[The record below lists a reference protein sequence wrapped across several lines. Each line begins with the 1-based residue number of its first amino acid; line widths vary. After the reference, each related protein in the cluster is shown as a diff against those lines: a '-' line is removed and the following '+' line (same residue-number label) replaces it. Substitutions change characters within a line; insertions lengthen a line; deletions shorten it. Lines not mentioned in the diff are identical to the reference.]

1 MAGVMWFTIELA
13 CCQGRRSPGRVA
25 HLSFRKFAV
34 PPFSTVA
41 GMVIPSPPSDLL
53 PFSHGQERGH
63 PVRFNSHRRS
73 FVGTTILAI
82 FSSIALV
89 MLVGTTIHVPWW
101 TIGQHLLPEW
111 GIRLLVGLAAVALS
125 ALAAAAALV
134 AIGGLVVIHRDFCE
148 ERGVPYFPVR
158 PRERIAGPMTLAIRR
173 LLNSG
178 AGLRPGEMV
187 EVRSLPEILATLDER
202 GCLDGLPFMPEMAA
216 FCGHRFPVQRRVEK
230 VWEYA
235 QGTGMRRVRNAVLL
249 QALRCDGQS
258 HGGCQAACQLIWK
271 EAWLKRPWTDSP
283 GPLGAPRQLD
293 LGAHT
298 HVTVEGRLRYICQ
311 MTEIQ
316 RFSSQLHMR
325 GLGHYW
331 RDLRVG
337 NVRLFPLL
345 VALSVRLFNG
355 IQYRLGGPKWPVLE
369 PMNSDSSPHQNL
381 GLQPGQMVRVK
392 SKHAIEAT
400 LNRNSRN
407 RGLEFGVEQLFFCGG
422 SYRIAASIDR
432 ILHEGTGELLLL
444 KTPSILL
451 EGVTGIGGIIL
462 NPLNEFYF
470 WREIWLDPE
479 STPAGVSPGG
489 RASLPTTAISEV
501 EASLAP
507 SSEANFTKT

>member
-1 MAGVMWFTIELA
+1 M
-13 CCQGRRSPGRVA
+13 Q
-25 HLSFRKFAV
+25 
-34 PPFSTVA
+34 FS
-41 GMVIPSPPSDLL
+41 
-53 PFSHGQERGH
+53 SHC
-63 PVRFNSHRRS
+63 RS
-73 FVGTTILAI
+73 FVGTTVLAI
-82 FSSIALV
+82 FSSIALII
-89 MLVGTTIHVPWW
+89 LVGTTICVPWW
-101 TIGQHLLPEW
+101 AVGQHLLPEW
-111 GIRLLVGLAAVALS
+111 SIRILVGLAAVALS

-134 AIGGLVVIHRDFCE
+134 AIGGLVVIDRDLCE

-173 LLNSG
+173 LLNPS

-216 FCGHRFPVQRRVEK
+216 FCGHRVPVHRRVEK

-235 QGTGMRRVRNAVLL
+235 HGTGMRRVRNAVLL

-283 GPLGAPRQLD
+283 GTLGAPRQLD

-298 HVTVEGRLRYICQ
+298 HVTVEGGLRYVCQ

-316 RFSSQLHMR
+316 RASSQLHVR
-325 GLGHYW
+325 SLGHYW

-337 NVRLFPLL
+337 NVRLLPLL
-345 VALSVRLFNG
+345 VAISVRLFNG

-369 PMNSDSSPHQNL
+369 PMNSDSSPRQNL

-392 SKHAIEAT
+392 SKHAIEVT
-400 LNRNSRN
+400 LNRNYRN
-407 RGLEFGVEQLFFCGG
+407 RGLEFGGELLFYCGG

-432 ILHEGTGELLLL
+432 MVHERTGELLLL

-479 STPAGVSPGG
+479 ATAAEVSPVG
-489 RASLPTTAISEV
+489 RASLPATAISEV
-501 EASLAP
+501 EASIAL
-507 SSEANFTKT
+507 SSAANFTKK

>member
-1 MAGVMWFTIELA
+1 M
-13 CCQGRRSPGRVA
+13 Q
-25 HLSFRKFAV
+25 
-34 PPFSTVA
+34 
-41 GMVIPSPPSDLL
+41 
-53 PFSHGQERGH
+53 
-63 PVRFNSHRRS
+63 FNSHRRR

-82 FSSIALV
+82 FSSIALIIV
-89 MLVGTTIHVPWW
+89 TLYVSWW
-101 TIGQHLLPEW
+101 VIGQHFLPEW
-111 GIRLLVGLAAVALS
+111 ALWLLVGLVAVAM
-125 ALAAAAALV
+125 LAAAAAAAVV
-134 AIGGLVVIHRDFCE
+134 AIGGLVVIVRDWCE

-158 PRERIAGPMTLAIRR
+158 PRERIAGPVTLAIRR
-173 LLNSG
+173 LLNPS

-187 EVRSLPEILATLDER
+187 EIRSLPEILATLDEQ

-216 FCGHRFPVQRRVEK
+216 FCGHLVPVHRRVEK

-235 QGTGMRRVRNAVLL
+235 HGTGMRRVRNAVLL

-283 GPLGAPRQLD
+283 TAPDTPRQLD
-293 LGAHT
+293 LDAHT
-298 HVTVEGRLRYICQ
+298 QVTVEGGLRYICQ

-316 RFSSQLHMR
+316 RASSQLHLR

-337 NVRLFPLL
+337 NIRLVPLV
-345 VALSVRLFNG
+345 VAISVRLFNKV
-355 IQYRLGGPKWPVLE
+355 QWRLGGPVWPVFK
-369 PMNSDSSPHQNL
+369 PMNSGSSPHQNL

-407 RGLEFGVEQLFFCGG
+407 RGLEFGVELIFYCGG
-422 SYRIAASIDR
+422 SYRVAAR
-432 ILHEGTGELLLL
+432 INRIVHEGTGEMLLL

-451 EGVTGIGGIIL
+451 EGVTGIGGSIL
-462 NPLNEFYF
+462 NPQNEFYF

-479 STPAGVSPGG
+479 PTSAEVSPGG
-489 RASLPTTAISEV
+489 RASLPATATR
-501 EASLAP
+501 EAGGVDHSML
-507 SSEANFTKT
+507 

>member
-1 MAGVMWFTIELA
+1 M
-13 CCQGRRSPGRVA
+13 Q
-25 HLSFRKFAV
+25 
-34 PPFSTVA
+34 FS
-41 GMVIPSPPSDLL
+41 
-53 PFSHGQERGH
+53 
-63 PVRFNSHRRS
+63 SHRHS
-73 FVGTTILAI
+73 FVGTTILAS
-82 FSSIALV
+82 FSSIALII
-89 MLVGTTIHVPWW
+89 LVGTTIYVPWW
-101 TIGQHLLPEW
+101 AIGQHLLPEW

-134 AIGGLVVIHRDFCE
+134 AIGGFVAIVRDFCE

-158 PRERIAGPMTLAIRR
+158 PRERIAGPITLAIRQ
-173 LLNSG
+173 LLNPN

-216 FCGHRFPVQRRVEK
+216 FCGHRVPVHRRVEK

-235 QGTGMRRVRNAVLL
+235 HGTGMRRVRNAVLL
-249 QALRCDGQS
+249 QALRCDGQG

-271 EAWLKRPWTDSP
+271 EAWLKRPGTDSP
-283 GPLGAPRQLD
+283 GTLGAPRQLD

-298 HVTVEGRLRYICQ
+298 HVTVEGGLRYICQ

-316 RFSSQLHMR
+316 RASSQLHLR

-337 NVRLFPLL
+337 NVRLLPLL
-345 VALSVRLFNG
+345 AAISVRLFNG
-355 IQYRLGGPKWPVLE
+355 IQSRLGGPKWPVLK

-400 LNRNSRN
+400 LNRNFRN
-407 RGLEFGVEQLFFCGG
+407 RGLEFGEELLFYCGG
-422 SYRIAASIDR
+422 SYRIAASINR
-432 ILHEGTGELLLL
+432 IVHEGTGELLLF
-444 KTPSILL
+444 KTQSILL
-451 EGVTGIGGIIL
+451 EGVTGIGGSIL
-462 NPLNEFYF
+462 NPQNEFYF

-479 STPAGVSPGG
+479 PTPAEVSPGD
-489 RASLPTTAISEV
+489 RASPTAI
-501 EASLAP
+501 
-507 SSEANFTKT
+507 N

>member
-1 MAGVMWFTIELA
+1 M
-13 CCQGRRSPGRVA
+13 Q
-25 HLSFRKFAV
+25 
-34 PPFSTVA
+34 
-41 GMVIPSPPSDLL
+41 
-53 PFSHGQERGH
+53 
-63 PVRFNSHRRS
+63 FNSHRRS

-82 FSSIALV
+82 FSSIALII
-89 MLVGTTIHVPWW
+89 LDGTTVYVPWW
-101 TIGQHLLPEW
+101 AIGQHLLPEW
-111 GIRLLVGLAAVALS
+111 EIGLLVGLAAVALS

-134 AIGGLVVIHRDFCE
+134 AIGGLVVIDRDFCE

-173 LLNSG
+173 LLNPS

-216 FCGHRFPVQRRVEK
+216 FCGHRVPVHRRVEK

-235 QGTGMRRVRNAVLL
+235 HGTGMRRIRNAVLL

-283 GPLGAPRQLD
+283 GTLGAPRQLE

-298 HVTVEGRLRYICQ
+298 HVTVEGGLRYVCQ

-316 RFSSQLHMR
+316 RASSLLHMR
-325 GLGHYW
+325 SLGHYW

-337 NVRLFPLL
+337 NVRLLPLL
-345 VALSVRLFNG
+345 VVISVRLFNA

-392 SKHAIEAT
+392 SKHAIEVT

-407 RGLEFGVEQLFFCGG
+407 RGLEFGGELLFYCGG

-432 ILHEGTGELLLL
+432 IVHEGTGELLLL
-444 KTPSILL
+444 KTPSIFL

-470 WREIWLDPE
+470 WREIWLEPE
-479 STPAGVSPGG
+479 ATPADVSSGG
-489 RASLPTTAISEV
+489 RASLPATAISEV
-501 EASLAP
+501 EASIALSSE